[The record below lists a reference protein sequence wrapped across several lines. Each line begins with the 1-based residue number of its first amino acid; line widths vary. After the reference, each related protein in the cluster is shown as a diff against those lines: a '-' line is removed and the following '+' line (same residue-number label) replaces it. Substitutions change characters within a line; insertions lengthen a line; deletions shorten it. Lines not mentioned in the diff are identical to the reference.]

1 MLYLG
6 FALIRYVLIY
16 NLHFSLNI
24 SSIKFSLYSK
34 NWFFPYFWLFASNA
48 RQLYLYSISLKGS
61 SHRESTVVIE
71 QLVSKL

>member
-24 SSIKFSLYSK
+24 SSITFSLYSK
-34 NWFFPYFWLFASNA
+34 NLFFPYFWLFASNA
-48 RQLYLYSISLKGS
+48 RQLHLYSISLKGS
-61 SHRESTVVIE
+61 SHREWTLVIE
-71 QLVSKL
+71 QLVSNL